1 MVLRLDSIDQL
12 TQPGSLERVLGPV
25 VRVRREPMSGASSFS
40 GARHER
46 VRVDLADGTTETL
59 VLKLAR
65 PERNWIAQRTC
76 DGLGREAALLGE
88 PALAGVWEV
97 FARTYLAFAQADGEL
112 GLLMVDLGEY
122 LPPDVREP
130 IAEAHEE
137 ALLTGLARLHARFW
151 ESPALELPWLA
162 EAPALVRL
170 LWPQILDDATHRDM
184 VPSPLRERVV
194 EGWTLARARLS
205 PRAWGVL
212 TRPADE
218 WTRLFEPFPRTLIH
232 GDSKVANFALLPTG
246 RLAAIDWEVAS
257 SATPTVEM
265 GWYLIVNSTRL
276 ARPRDEVLAAYRRH
290 LEAERG
296 AAIPESRWSP
306 MLLLGLQAAAT
317 MLLWSKALACR
328 EARPGAEDEWAWWVD
343 KLES

>member
-1 MVLRLDSIDQL
+1 
-12 TQPGSLERVLGPV
+12 
-25 VRVRREPMSGASSFS
+25 
-40 GARHER
+40 
-46 VRVDLADGTTETL
+46 
-59 VLKLAR
+59 
-65 PERNWIAQRTC
+65 
-76 DGLGREAALLGE
+76 
-88 PALAGVWEV
+88 
-97 FARTYLAFAQADGEL
+97 
-112 GLLMVDLGEY
+112 
-122 LPPDVREP
+122 VREP

>member
-1 MVLRLDSIDQL
+1 LVLRLDSIDQL
-12 TQPGSLERVLGPV
+12 TQPGSLARVLGRV
-25 VRVRREPMSGASSFS
+25 SRVRREPMSGASSFS

-46 VRVDLADGTTETL
+46 VRVDLADGTSETL

-65 PERNWIAQRTC
+65 PERNWIAQRTG
-76 DGLGREAALLGE
+76 DRLGREAALLAE

-112 GLLMVDLGEY
+112 GLLTVDLAEY

-130 IAEAHEE
+130 ISEAHEE
-137 ALLTGLARLHARFW
+137 ALLSGLALLHARFW
-151 ESPALELPWLA
+151 ESPALGLPWLGN
-162 EAPALVRL
+162 PTALVRL
-170 LWPQILDDATHRDM
+170 LGPEILHDPTHRDT
-184 VPSPLRERVV
+184 VPSPLLERVV
-194 EGWTLARARLS
+194 EGWMLARARLS

-212 TRPADE
+212 MRPADD
-218 WTRLFEPFPRTLIH
+218 WTHLFESFPRTLIH
-232 GDSKVANFALLPTG
+232 GDSKVANFALLATG
-246 RLAAIDWEVAS
+246 RLAAFDWEVVSGAI
-257 SATPTVEM
+257 PTVEL

-276 ARPRDEVLAAYRRH
+276 ARSRDEVLAAYRRH

-296 AAIPESRWSP
+296 ASIPESQWSP

-328 EARPGAEDEWAWWVD
+328 EGRPGAEDEWGWWVE